1 MTAFDAGA
9 AYGLRAAAV
18 FAVMMA
24 LAARGRMAHHPFPTI
39 GPANQVTGVR
49 ALLAALAAALI
60 GEPVTSEAAWLAVTG
75 TVILAAL
82 DGVDGWLARR
92 TGMASRFGARFD
104 METDAFFI
112 LVLSVLVW
120 RHGKAGAWVILC
132 GLMRYAFAAA
142 GWLLPWLARPLR
154 STGRGKTVAVLQMA
168 GLAAALAPAVA
179 PPLSTGVASAT
190 LAALVWSFALDIA
203 WLWRTR
209 GPGAA

>member
-9 AYGLRAAAV
+9 AYALRAAAV

-24 LAARGRMAHHPFPTI
+24 LAVRGRAAHHPFPTI
-39 GPANQVTGVR
+39 GPANLVTGVR

-60 GEPVTSEAAWLAVTG
+60 AEPVSPEVGWLAVSG
-75 TVILAAL
+75 TVILAGL

-92 TGMASRFGARFD
+92 TGLASRFGAQFD

-112 LVLSVLVW
+112 LVLSILVW
-120 RHGKAGAWVILC
+120 RHGKAGAWVMLC
-132 GLMRYAFAAA
+132 GLMRYGFAAA
-142 GWLLPWLARPLR
+142 GWVLPWMSRPLR
-154 STGRGKTVAVLQMA
+154 STIRGKTVAVLQMA
-168 GLAAALAPAVA
+168 GLALALAPVVS

-190 LAALVWSFALDIA
+190 LAALAWSFAVDIT

-209 GPGAA
+209 DRGSA